1 MIDSSE
7 TTKILEKLEQLEDEN
22 LAVELLQEFNSATKE
37 MGQLIL
43 NKDES
48 LSHDKWKEL
57 CDKAKK
63 RVDDVVRRI
72 QEL

>member
-7 TTKILEKLEQLEDEN
+7 TTKILKKLEQLEDEK
-22 LAVELLQEFNSATKE
+22 LTVELLQEFNAATKE
-37 MGQLIL
+37 MGQLII
-43 NKDES
+43 NKDEN

-57 CDKAKK
+57 CDEAKK
-63 RVDDVVRRI
+63 RVDEVVKKI